1 MYKRNI
7 GDEKSKKSKNFIK
20 EQKPGRVDEAVE
32 IMDLVEQD
40 IKTIVSLH
48 LHTEL
53 KVSRHQR
60 FLEMIAAYL
69 GHPQCFYLLLL
80 FVVLWITGNIL
91 NIPFMPLL
99 DPAPFYW
106 LQGIIGL
113 NSFLM
118 TLIVVSVQS
127 RQGKLAERWKHLDLQ
142 VSLLMER
149 KVSKVVA
156 LIEELRRD
164 LPNVEDR
171 YDPQASAMEKSI
183 DPEAAFASLNETFE
197 EAAKEVEQTIFH
209 SDLNIEVAT
218 SVEVSITTEQEPP
231 SEVGNR

>member
-1 MYKRNI
+1 MYKRNV
-7 GDEKSKKSKNFIK
+7 GDGKSKKSKKVSK
-20 EQKPGRVDEAVE
+20 EQKPGGIAEIVE
-32 IMDLVEQD
+32 LMDMVEQD

-60 FLEMIAAYL
+60 FLEMVAAYL
-69 GHPQCFYLLLL
+69 SHPQCFYLLLL
-80 FVVLWITGNIL
+80 FVVLWITVNVF
-91 NIPFMPLL
+91 NVPFRLPIF

-118 TLIVVSVQS
+118 TIIVLSVQS

-142 VSLLMER
+142 VGLLMER

-156 LIEELRRD
+156 LIEELRHD
-164 LPNVEDR
+164 LPNVKDR
-171 YDPQASAMEKSI
+171 YDAQASAMEKSI

-209 SDLNIEVAT
+209 SDLNIKVET
-218 SVEVSITTEQEPP
+218 SVEVSITTEQEPT
-231 SEVGNR
+231 SEV